1 MSKFLPGLSG
11 NPAGRPRG
19 LVDRRNDTRLILE
32 SHSEA
37 LVNQAVKRALE
48 GSDVVLVALINRLV
62 PSLRAEIS
70 SCTQDS
76 PVGIVVRWAAETD

>member
-1 MSKFLPGLSG
+1 MTRFVPGVSG

-19 LVDRRNDTRLILE
+19 LVDRRSEVRLMLE

-37 LVNQAVKRALE
+37 LISQAVKRALE

-70 SCTQDS
+70 TAGLD
-76 PVGIVVRWAAETD
+76 PPKAITVRWASETD